1 MPPFPKPAAED
12 SKSVFWMLRSFTI
25 GKEQKTTGHTTLFL
39 DRANA
44 EFGFVAYTSASIAF
58 VLRFPETNEPIYFQ
72 AKTARAAAWRD
83 KSKKVS
89 ILFQH
94 LQVDLEFASTDRAR
108 GFLDVLEDIAT
119 AAGNHFFYSYEVPQK
134 VAFVKPDF
142 DMEQQGFTSRAPQ
155 PWIAVPAD
163 SSEWPRL
170 RKTGEW
176 SDFTIYAG
184 GSQFRVHRVKLC
196 KESYYFR
203 AVCSGGF
210 SETAKQSIEL
220 PESAQVVSTLL
231 DEMYGVYNPT
241 TGSIFTNFALRMEIE
256 KELMMNQ
263 LLDLFIAADKY
274 NLNPI
279 KRRAAEAI
287 IDRLPFITDPL
298 MIVDL
303 ATCIY
308 HEQCPENDR
317 GLRKAIIECVGLRMP
332 AILEDESAWEE
343 FSENKNVL
351 RAFHVALCE
360 MGEGGGLVGGRGGGG
375 GGGGGGI
382 VTPPATPR

>member
-1 MPPFPKPAAED
+1 MPLLPRPPAED
-12 SKSVFWMLRSFTI
+12 YKSLLWKLRSFSI
-25 GKEQKTTGHTTLFL
+25 GKEQKNTDPTFLFM

-44 EFGFVAYTSASIAF
+44 EFGFVDSTSFSIAS
-58 VLRFPETNEPIYFQ
+58 VLRFPETDEPIYFQ

-89 ILFQH
+89 VLFQH
-94 LQVDLEFASTDRAR
+94 LQVDIEFASPDRAR

-134 VAFVKPDF
+134 VAFVKTDF
-142 DMEQQGFTSRAPQ
+142 DMEQQGFTSRAPR
-155 PWIAVPAD
+155 PWMAVPAD

-176 SDFTIYAG
+176 SDFTIVAG

-196 KESYYFR
+196 KESHYFK
-203 AVCSGGF
+203 AVCGGGF
-210 SETAKQSIEL
+210 AETAKQSIEL

-241 TGSIFTNFALRMEIE
+241 TGSIFTNFAPRMEIE
-256 KELMMNQ
+256 KEQMMNQ

-274 NLNPI
+274 NLEPI

-308 HEQCPENDR
+308 DDQCPEDDR
-317 GLRKAIIECVGLRMP
+317 GLRKAIIECVRMRMP
-332 AILEDESAWEE
+332 AILQDESAWEE

-351 RAFHVALCE
+351 RAFHMSQCE
-360 MGEGGGLVGGRGGGG
+360 AVEGGGMIGWGGGG
-375 GGGGGGI
+375 NMMS
-382 VTPPATPR
+382 PPATPR

>member
-1 MPPFPKPAAED
+1 MPPFPKSIAED
-12 SKSVFWMLRSFTI
+12 SKSVLWRLQSFSI
-25 GKEQKTTGHTTLFL
+25 CQEQKTIGPTALFL

-44 EFGFVAYTSASIAF
+44 EFGFLKYTSSSIVS
-58 VLRFPETNEPIYFQ
+58 VLRFPETNEPIYFE
-72 AKTARAAAWRD
+72 AKSARAAAWRD

-94 LQVDLEFASTDRAR
+94 LQVDLEFAAPDQAR
-108 GFLDVLEDIAT
+108 SFLDVLEDIAT

-134 VAFVKPDF
+134 VAFVKRDF

-155 PWIAVPAD
+155 PWMAVPAD

-176 SDFTIYAG
+176 SDFTIFAG

-263 LLDLFIAADKY
+263 LLDLFIAADKATALY
-274 NLNPI
+274 NLENI

-317 GLRKAIIECVGLRMP
+317 GLRKAIIECVRMRMP
-332 AILEDESAWEE
+332 AILKDEGAWEE

-351 RAFHVALCE
+351 RAFHVSQCE
-360 MGEGGGLVGGRGGGG
+360 AREGDGMIAGGGG
-375 GGGGGGI
+375 GG
-382 VTPPATPR
+382 VMTPPATPR

>member
-1 MPPFPKPAAED
+1 MPPFPNPPTED
-12 SKSVFWMLRSFTI
+12 SKSVLWSLQSFTI
-25 GKEQKTTGHTTLFL
+25 GKEQKITVHTNLFL

-44 EFGFVAYTSASIAF
+44 EFGFVVYASASIAF

-94 LQVDLEFASTDRAR
+94 LQVDLVFVAPDQAR
-108 GFLDVLEDIAT
+108 SFLDVLEDVAT

-155 PWIAVPAD
+155 PWMAVPAD
-163 SSEWPRL
+163 SSEWLRL

-176 SDFTIYAG
+176 SDFTVVAG
-184 GSQFRVHRVKLC
+184 GSDFRVHRVKLC
-196 KESYYFR
+196 KESYYFK

-210 SETAKQSIEL
+210 AETAKQSIEL
-220 PESAQVVSTLL
+220 PESAQVISILL
-231 DEMYGVYNPT
+231 DEMYGVYNTT

-256 KELMMNQ
+256 KEQMMNQ

-274 NLNPI
+274 NLEPI
-279 KRRAAEAI
+279 KRRASEAI

-308 HEQCPENDR
+308 HDQCPENDR
-317 GLRKAIIECVGLRMP
+317 GLRKAIIECVRMRMP
-332 AILEDESAWEE
+332 AILQDESAWEE

-351 RAFHVALCE
+351 KAFHMSQCE
-360 MGEGGGLVGGRGGGG
+360 AVEGGGMIGWGGGG
-375 GGGGGGI
+375 NMM
-382 VTPPATPR
+382 TPPATPR

>member
-1 MPPFPKPAAED
+1 MPPFPNPPTED
-12 SKSVFWMLRSFTI
+12 SKSVLWSLQSFTI
-25 GKEQKTTGHTTLFL
+25 GKEQKITVHTNLFL

-44 EFGFVAYTSASIAF
+44 EFGFVVYASASIAF

-94 LQVDLEFASTDRAR
+94 LQVDLVFVAPDQAR
-108 GFLDVLEDIAT
+108 SFLDVLEDIAT

-155 PWIAVPAD
+155 PWMAVPAD
-163 SSEWPRL
+163 SSEWLRL

-176 SDFTIYAG
+176 SDFTVVAG
-184 GSQFRVHRVKLC
+184 GSDFRVHRVKLC
-196 KESYYFR
+196 KESYYFK

-210 SETAKQSIEL
+210 AETAKQSIEL
-220 PESAQVVSTLL
+220 PESAQVISILL
-231 DEMYGVYNPT
+231 DEMYGVYNTT

-274 NLNPI
+274 NLENI

-308 HEQCPENDR
+308 HDQCPENDR
-317 GLRKAIIECVGLRMP
+317 GLRKAIIECVRMRMP

-351 RAFHVALCE
+351 RAFHVSQCE
-360 MGEGGGLVGGRGGGG
+360 AGEGGGMIA

-382 VTPPATPR
+382 MTPPATPR